1 MSKEI
6 PVADISADKVKQ
18 LREAT
23 GAGMMDCKRALEAT
37 NGDLEKAK
45 DWLRQKGMAKAA
57 SKAGRT
63 ASQGLVHGYIHH
75 NGQLGGRVER
85 NSEADFVARNEEFR
99 HPGPALP
106 VHIAAANPP

>member
-23 GAGMMDCKRALEAT
+23 GAGMMDCKRALQET

-45 DWLRQKGMAKAA
+45 DWLRQKGMGRRTL
-57 SKAGRT
+57 KAG
-63 ASQGLVHGYIHH
+63 
-75 NGQLGGRVER
+75 
-85 NSEADFVARNEEFR
+85 
-99 HPGPALP
+99 
-106 VHIAAANPP
+106 